1 MPYSGVADNYGVG
14 TDLEINIEDEETC
27 ALVEELAQLI
37 GVDAEEAVTIAVRER
52 LERLRGRQKNATG
65 ERAE

>member
-1 MPYSGVADNYGVG
+1 M
-14 TDLEINIEDEETC
+14 EINIEDEETC

-52 LERLRGRQKNATG
+52 LRRIKGG
-65 ERAE
+65 EAENIAGGTE